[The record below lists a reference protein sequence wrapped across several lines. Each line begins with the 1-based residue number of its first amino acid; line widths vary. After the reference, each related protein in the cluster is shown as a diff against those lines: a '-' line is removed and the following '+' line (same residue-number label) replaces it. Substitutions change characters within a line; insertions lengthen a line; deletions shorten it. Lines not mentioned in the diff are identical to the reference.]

1 MLKPITLILLTI
13 SSNSTIFISSN
24 YSSKD
29 RSFLPFCTSFI
40 APSSML
46 KLWSMPS
53 QRVYMWAWPLSSFV
67 ASLLWLADH
76 KFLFQTVEVGLLQ
89 ICENQNYVSRKIDQ
103 DQLIK
108 PSVTILF
115 HEVRQ
120 LYEEQKKCNKRSE
133 ISGSRQSIGM
143 NTLSLMLWD
152 AHTNLAS
159 RWQKYLINREFSAP
173 QLRIRPT
180 SKAYFNAYT
189 LRLQW
194 WQAYPKGLQFFGK

>member
-1 MLKPITLILLTI
+1 MLEPITLILLTI

-29 RSFLPFCTSFI
+29 RSLLPFCTSFI

-120 LYEEQKKCNKRSE
+120 LYEEQKKMQQTLWNIGIATVYRHEYAIIDGLGCAHQFGFAVAKVSDKQRIQRSAVTNPIDFESMLQCVYPPPSVMTSLSKR
-133 ISGSRQSIGM
+133 
-143 NTLSLMLWD
+143 
-152 AHTNLAS
+152 AS
-159 RWQKYLINREFSAP
+159 VFW
-173 QLRIRPT
+173 
-180 SKAYFNAYT
+180 
-189 LRLQW
+189 
-194 WQAYPKGLQFFGK
+194 